1 MTENTKKCH
10 VLAPTLEA
18 VGAMVFGVSVITIPV
33 YNENFKKVIEKTLA
47 EETKVII
54 CDITTDD
61 LQVELEHAITPTHIA
76 LLLPAR

>member
-33 YNENFKKVIEKTLA
+33 YNENFKKVIEKTLG
-47 EETKVII
+47 E
-54 CDITTDD
+54 
-61 LQVELEHAITPTHIA
+61 VEKLSLTVRIMRA
-76 LLLPAR
+76 LSQLPQRIERRH